1 MLYTYFLYVHFALNL
16 VVGIYFLVT
25 VGASDRQ
32 QLVDYC
38 AAVFVDTSV
47 ESSCLELMTVSIYVF
62 IAIIAALL
70 LLELCESRCSHVFAF
85 ADPLSTAKMEY

>member
-1 MLYTYFLYVHFALNL
+1 MIYTYFLYVHFAINL

-38 AAVFVDTSV
+38 AQVFVDTSM
-47 ESSCLELMTVSIYVF
+47 ESSCLQLMAVSIYVF
-62 IAIIAALL
+62 IAIVAALL
-70 LLELCESRCSHVFAF
+70 LLELCESRCSRVFVFA
-85 ADPLSTAKMEY
+85 DLPSTAKTEY